1 MRVFTQDE
9 GQTAALGAHV
19 AARLRAG
26 DVLLL
31 CGPLGA
37 GKSVFAR
44 GLIRALAGDPDLVV
58 PSPTYTL
65 VQSYEIPRGTVW
77 HFDLYRVKRAAEVPE
92 IGWDA
97 ARESGG
103 IALVG
108 WPEKIGPFSPPDGVR
123 FGFGAAPDGRRFV
136 EGPDALLSGVAL

>member
-1 MRVFTQDE
+1 MRIFTQNED
-9 GQTAALGAHV
+9 QTAALGAHV
-19 AARLRAG
+19 AGRLRAG

-31 CGPLGA
+31 SGDLGA

-44 GLIRALAGDPDLVV
+44 GVIRALAGDPDLVV

-65 VQSYEIPRGTVW
+65 VQSYETPRGTVW
-77 HFDLYRVKRAAEVPE
+77 HFDLYRVERAEEVPE

-103 IALVG
+103 IALVE
-108 WPEKIGPFSPPDGVR
+108 WPEKMGLFVPPEGGR
-123 FGFGAAPDGRRFV
+123 FVFGAAPDGQRFV
-136 EGPDALLSGVAL
+136 EGPDALLSGIVL

>member
-1 MRVFTQDE
+1 MA
-9 GQTAALGAHV
+9 G
-19 AARLRAG
+19 RLRAG

-31 CGPLGA
+31 SGSLGA

-44 GLIRALAGDPDLVV
+44 GLIRALAAEPDLVV

-65 VQSYEIPRGTVW
+65 VQSYETPRGTVW
-77 HFDLYRVKRAAEVPE
+77 HFDLYRVERAEEVPE

-103 IALVG
+103 IALVE
-108 WPEKIGPFSPPDGVR
+108 WPEKMGPFAPLEAVR
-123 FGFGAAPDGRRFV
+123 FVFGAAPDGRRFV
-136 EGPDALLSGVAL
+136 EGPESLLSGVAL